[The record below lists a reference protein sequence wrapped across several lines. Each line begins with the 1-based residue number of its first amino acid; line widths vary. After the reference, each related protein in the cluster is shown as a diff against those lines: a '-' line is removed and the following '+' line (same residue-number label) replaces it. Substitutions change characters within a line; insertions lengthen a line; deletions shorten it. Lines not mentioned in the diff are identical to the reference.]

1 MPPGPDPDAPAGSAG
16 ALLLDLLVHGPSPR
30 ADVARRLGLSV
41 PSVSR
46 LTGPLVASGRVVEG
60 DPVAASGLGRP
71 SRPLDLVASAES
83 FAGVKLTADSVH
95 VVVTDLR
102 AGVLARG
109 SRPHDDRAGGPGD
122 STHRPGR
129 SPAAVVDTVV
139 DLLADVAAG
148 RTLTGVGVTLGGRSV
163 DGRDAHDPT
172 FLLWDHVP
180 LADLLEARLGL
191 PVTVAND
198 VDGLTRAQSWTG
210 AGRGVAE
217 LALVTVGAGV
227 GLGSVVGGRLVT
239 GRHGAAGDVGHVVV
253 ESGPEARR
261 CPAGHLGC
269 AASLLTTAAL
279 AELVGGA
286 GGAGGAD
293 GPSGAAGAAGAGG
306 AGGAGAAG
314 DVWGLVLATARRGDV
329 AALTAVRR
337 AGSALGR
344 LVGTVAT
351 VQDPEV
357 VLVAG
362 EGAALADTVPD
373 DLREGILAVAPWA
386 GDLPVRVQPFAFDEW
401 ARGAAAVAVHAR
413 MTRAS

>member
-1 MPPGPDPDAPAGSAG
+1 VPPGPHPEAPAGSAG
-16 ALLLDLLVHGPSPR
+16 ALLLDLLVHGPTPR

-46 LTGPLVASGRVVEG
+46 LTGPLVASGRVAEG
-60 DPVAASGLGRP
+60 EPVAAAGLGRP
-71 SRPLDLVASAES
+71 SRPLDLVADAES
-83 FAGVKLTADSVH
+83 FAGVKLTADAVH

-109 SRPHDDRAGGPGD
+109 SRPHGDRPGRGEGGHGGPGGR
-122 STHRPGR
+122 SGHGGHGR
-129 SPAAVVDTVV
+129 SPAAVVDAVV
-139 DLLADVAAG
+139 DLLADVAGG

-172 FLLWDHVP
+172 FLHWDHVP

-198 VDGLTRAQSWTG
+198 VDGLTRAQAWTG

-227 GLGSVVGGRLVT
+227 GLGSVVGGRLVV
-239 GRHGAAGDVGHVVV
+239 GRNGAAGDVGHVVV
-253 ESGPEARR
+253 ESGPEARH

-279 AELVGGA
+279 AELA
-286 GGAGGAD
+286 GGTD
-293 GPSGAAGAAGAGG
+293 GVDTDEAWHHVLARS
-306 AGGAGAAG
+306 AAG
-314 DVWGLVLATARRGDV
+314 DEAAVTV
-329 AALTAVRR
+329 ARR
-337 AGSALGR
+337 AGRALGR

-362 EGAALADTVPD
+362 EGAALADAVPD
-373 DLREGILAVAPWA
+373 DVRGGLLAVAPWA